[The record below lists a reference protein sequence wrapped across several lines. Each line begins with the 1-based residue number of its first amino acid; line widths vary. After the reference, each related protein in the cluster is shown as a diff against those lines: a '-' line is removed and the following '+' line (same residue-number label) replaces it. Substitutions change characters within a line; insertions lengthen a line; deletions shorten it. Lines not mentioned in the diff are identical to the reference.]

1 MARKK
6 RIHVET
12 DAWGAI
18 EVFDRGDERF
28 LSFGDGDEQSCIVSA
43 TPHTPPLDYIRAM
56 LLPLLYGRPKDA
68 LLLGLGAG
76 SLATALHRAY
86 KSMTLRAVEL
96 RPAVIDVA
104 QRFFSLPQS
113 PRLELIAADAC
124 DYLLQLAAQTE
135 PRATDLILCDLYNAD
150 GMEPRTFD
158 ADFIEACGKLL
169 GDKGWLVINCW
180 DEHREDSDIFRHL
193 SDHFAEIYT
202 CTVSTGN
209 WLLFAS
215 RKQNKFSQKQLLERC
230 AKVSE
235 KLEYNLGEYLALM
248 YEIYRGPEPFDIAP
262 NDAECASS

>member
-1 MARKK
+1 MRKK
-6 RIHVET
+6 KIHSET

-28 LSFGDGDEQSCIVSA
+28 LSFGDGDEQSCIVRA
-43 TPHTPPLDYIRAM
+43 TPHIPPLDYIRAM

-76 SLATALHRAY
+76 TLATALHRAY

-104 QRFFSLPQS
+104 QRFFELPQS
-113 PRLELIAADAC
+113 PRLELVAADAC
-124 DYLLQLAAQTE
+124 HYTIEIARHADLLG
-135 PRATDLILCDLYNAD
+135 TDLILCDLYTAEA
-150 GMEPRTFD
+150 MEPRTFD
-158 ADFIEACGKLL
+158 RDFIKACGTLL

-180 DEHREDSDIFRHL
+180 DEHQQESDAIRHL
-193 SDHFAEIYT
+193 SDHFAEIHT

-215 RKQNKFSQKQLLERC
+215 RRRNRISQKQLLERC
-230 AKVSE
+230 GKVSE
-235 KLEYNLGEYLALM
+235 KLGYELGEYLAVM
-248 YEIYRGPEPFDIAP
+248 FEVYRGPEPA
-262 NDAECASS
+262 